1 MLVNDVGQMELSAG
15 GRACRRYLGALT
27 FLQLRKAADIPAR
40 L

>member
-1 MLVNDVGQMELSAG
+1 MNYTGQTELLLGAG
-15 GRACRRYLGALT
+15 ACLRYLGALT